1 MQNLAKLMQK
11 KFAQLA
17 KLQFVGNFLP
27 FAFHQSL
34 MKLTLGV
41 CTCTVCDVS
50 NPKNT
55 FASIKKL
62 ALKIAKL

>member
-1 MQNLAKLMQK
+1 MQK

-17 KLQFVGNFLP
+17 KLQFVGDFLP

-41 CTCTVCDVS
+41 CTCTACNVS
-50 NPKNT
+50 TPKNA
-55 FASIKKL
+55 FASIKKF
-62 ALKIAKL
+62 AAKIAKL